1 MRFLMS
7 FMRWKLIAGA
17 ALIAAVVI
25 GCNFAIR
32 WSNARLIQKNQ
43 EWNARIDRAGLR
55 DATPQ
60 QVMAYLRHEHLPFA
74 VYHDDLSIII
84 VKAESDNYF
93 SLSDGFSK
101 RGNKVWIS
109 FHDGSPR
116 LECDVIPTGK
126 NAVWTKQSPG
136 EIPAGAKRFL
146 R

>member
-43 EWNARIDRAGLR
+43 EWNARIDWAGLR
-55 DATPQ
+55 YATPQ

-84 VKAESDNYF
+84 VKAPSRTITSALVTASANAGIRCGF
-93 SLSDGFSK
+93 PFTTVRLGLSA
-101 RGNKVWIS
+101 
-109 FHDGSPR
+109 
-116 LECDVIPTGK
+116 T
-126 NAVWTKQSPG
+126 
-136 EIPAGAKRFL
+136 
-146 R
+146 